1 MLRLRSRASMLWRLP
16 VVLFLLAFFPGGGPA
31 GAKGGGD
38 LGYPIEVGNWAGGA
52 FAGASGGFGFCSVA
66 ATYNSGI
73 SVIFGLEPDNFF
85 IGLIKDGWQLGKG
98 TSYAIAM
105 AVDGG
110 TVRQMTA
117 SGDGD
122 TLWIEMGRDA
132 AFYRAVQRGHMMTVQ
147 AARDSFQF
155 ELVGTS
161 AALNKVAGCMVSFT
175 GTSLIGDP
183 LAKDTAGKAG
193 KEADNPFGDTADAGQ
208 PKSTGKPEAP
218 KGTSDFFDP
227 DEVLDLLDR
236 ADFPRAALLPESKVP
251 LFEGEAPFMAWVSAD
266 EALPLVGF
274 LLYVEGADQPRDALQ
289 AIIAL
294 VVANCPYQ
302 VASGLDAVVERAGVR
317 VAGGRV
323 LCENEGSV
331 EVTYFA
337 AVAKRRGVYVF
348 AHGGDKSTQV
358 MTRDINDRLKDALLG
373 FSY

>member
-1 MLRLRSRASMLWRLP
+1 MLWRLP
-16 VVLFLLAFFPGGGPA
+16 LALFLPVLFLGGGPA
-31 GAKGGGD
+31 GAKSGD

-52 FAGASGGFGFCSVA
+52 FADASGGFGFCSVA
-66 ATYNSGI
+66 AAYNSGI
-73 SVIFGLEPDNFF
+73 SVVFGLEPDNFF
-85 IGLIKDGWQLGKG
+85 VGLIKDGWQLGKG
-98 TSYAIAM
+98 TGYAIAM

-147 AARDSFQF
+147 AARESFQF

-183 LAKDTAGKAG
+183 AAKDGVGKAG
-193 KEADNPFGDTADAGQ
+193 KEADNPFGDAAEAGQ
-208 PKSTGKPEAP
+208 PKSTGKAE
-218 KGTSDFFDP
+218 GTQGKSDFFDP
-227 DEVLDLLDR
+227 DEVLDLLDQ
-236 ADFPRAALLPESKVP
+236 ADFPRATLLPESQVP
-251 LFEGEAPFMAWVSAD
+251 LFEGAAPFMGWVSAD
-266 EALPLVGF
+266 EALPVVGF
-274 LLYVEGADQPRDALQ
+274 LLYVEGTDQPREALQ
-289 AIIAL
+289 DIIAL
-294 VVANCPYQ
+294 MVANCPYQ
-302 VASGLDAVVERAGVR
+302 VASGLDALVERAGAR

-323 LCENEGSV
+323 LCENEDSV

-348 AHGGDKSTQV
+348 AHGGDKTSQA
-358 MTRDINDRLKDALLG
+358 MTRDINDKLKDALLG
-373 FSY
+373 FTY